1 MMLRT
6 FAESLLGEFR
16 IAKDATFLHTDSK
29 YRSDCADAQA
39 DLRLR
44 CARLSEGTKHR
55 LWVLIR
61 TASARRF

>member
-1 MMLRT
+1 MMRRT

-44 CARLSEGTKHR
+44 CARLSEGTFSH
-55 LWVLIR
+55 VAAYMH
-61 TASARRF
+61 TAYLS